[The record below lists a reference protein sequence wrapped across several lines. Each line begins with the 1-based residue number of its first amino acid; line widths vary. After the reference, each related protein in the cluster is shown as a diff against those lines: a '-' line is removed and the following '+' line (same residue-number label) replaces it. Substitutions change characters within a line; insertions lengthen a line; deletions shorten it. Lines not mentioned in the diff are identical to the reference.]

1 MASKARKWATIIS
14 FTASRIFFFFI
25 FFQIPLF
32 RFPCRIG
39 TCMTPMELTSS
50 HLLASEVI
58 PSGVVTAVLYPG
70 AIAKALFNDKPIPKY
85 KALLDSYKLKNLKQ
99 NPSVTDLQHIEV
111 LAGSYLAI
119 AGAMIGLYR
128 SRRLGFFGMILLI
141 WGLSKEPHFYKRH
154 EVLKYYKN
162 AISVY
167 YPTMSITVVSAF
179 LSIRND
185 VRKIVSCFKWS
196 FSKSKYK

>member
-1 MASKARKWATIIS
+1 
-14 FTASRIFFFFI
+14 
-25 FFQIPLF
+25 
-32 RFPCRIG
+32 
-39 TCMTPMELTSS
+39 MTPMELTSS

-85 KALLDSYKLKNLKQ
+85 NALLDSYKLKNLKQ

-141 WGLSKEPHFYKRH
+141 WGLSKEPHFNKRH
-154 EVLKYYKN
+154 EVFKNYKN